1 MFKMRSRSPKKIDL
15 SELQLCGLFF
25 VLLCFSE
32 NSHFLRKD
40 DKTEEGEVNIC
51 DLFSHFSAQM
61 RKTRI
66 MLPL

>member
-15 SELQLCGLFF
+15 SELLCGLFF
-25 VLLCFSE
+25 VLLYFSE

-51 DLFSHFSAQM
+51 DLFSLFSAQM
-61 RKTRI
+61 RKTRN